1 MNEEQTVYYIS
12 VKFETTN
19 KSYTFSTTERDIY
32 QGSHVVVETQYG
44 LELGEVV
51 SPLRL
56 ESGLESNI
64 EVKPI
69 VRKATNEDV
78 AQYETNLKDAKV
90 ALKKCQQEADNLKL
104 DMNIIRSEYTLDRSK
119 ITFIYVA
126 DERVDF
132 RELLKVLA
140 NDFRCRI
147 ELRQIGARDK
157 AKMISG
163 IGPCGHELCCARFM
177 TDFDMIS
184 INMAKNQLLAL
195 NVQKLSGHCGK
206 LMCCLKYEDDTYKE
220 LRKDLPKINAQV
232 DYEGNH
238 YRITSI
244 NVIARNCKLENKETV
259 IYISLDDLLSKGTFK
274 IGNQIHEPQAVEVE
288 PINDKPIVEDQKIR
302 ELEGS
307 STKKPDIL
315 DEVREI
321 VKENKQRKEK
331 HEKAKVEEDK
341 AQGAVNKEKRS
352 FKKKKPENQPTEK
365 VDKEPKPNNHRQ
377 HPHKH
382 HHHNPNSKKENA

>member
-1 MNEEQTVYYIS
+1 MNEEQTTFYIS

-19 KSYTFSTTERDIY
+19 KSYTFSTTESQIY
-32 QGSHVVVETQYG
+32 VGSRVVVETQYG

-56 ESGLESNI
+56 ESGLEPNI

-69 VRKATNEDV
+69 IRKASQEDLR
-78 AQYETNLKDAKV
+78 QYEINLKDAAT

-163 IGPCGHELCCARFM
+163 VGPCGRELCCARFM
-177 TDFDMIS
+177 NDFDMIS

-206 LMCCLKYEDDTYKE
+206 LMCCLKYEDDTYKQ
-220 LRKDLPKINAQV
+220 LRKDLPKINSQV
-232 DYEGNH
+232 EYEGNH
-238 YRITSI
+238 YRITSM
-244 NVIARNCKLENKETV
+244 NVIARNCKLENKETA
-259 IYISLDDLLSKGTFK
+259 IYISLDDLLSRGVFK
-274 IGNQIHEPQAVEVE
+274 VNNQIHNGEMQNSTKPVVQEVD
-288 PINDKPIVEDQKIR
+288 DKKIR

-307 STKKPDIL
+307 SKPKPDIL

-331 HEKAKVEEDK
+331 AEKTKAKEENTSNNHD
-341 AQGAVNKEKRS
+341 NKEKRH
-352 FKKKKPENQPTEK
+352 FKKKKENPEGNVNGNNQ
-365 VDKEPKPNNHRQ
+365 NHR
-377 HPHKH
+377 PHKP
-382 HHHNPNSKKENA
+382 HHHNHNGNPQKKENA